1 MQALLSAA
9 ISSDDAKAAVRCRL
23 ADVRLSAISRRTA
36 AWQPADRTEVTL
48 PVVENGDRSRLGLF
62 QPLQRWLADI

>member
-1 MQALLSAA
+1 MKSLND
-9 ISSDDAKAAVRCRL
+9 SSEA
-23 ADVRLSAISRRTA
+23 
-36 AWQPADRTEVTL
+36 TL